1 MKNNHWAAIAS
12 LTLGIISIF
21 LWEFSIFPILAI
33 IFGIIGLI
41 NSEKTWMAQI
51 GLVLGIVFLIVRFNA
66 GFIDRGFIDVS
77 PDKDI
82 PQISAVAPNQIME
95 EGKPTIKAE
104 DQLDPSDDTEK
115 QPETS
120 ITLGSTGMI
129 AKNIPVKFSKLS
141 IYKLGSYIDDIEGF
155 PTYNPKKTLGQYIKV
170 VFTTENTSNKNKDL
184 SLCSFHIK
192 DQLERSYAPE
202 MLYNC
207 ERSFNVADSGGR
219 FGGLNNALPHSQR
232 LKPGIPCN
240 WTLLFEVAKDSD
252 EFNLILST
260 KPWDSKRKY

>member
-120 ITLGSTGMI
+120 ITLGSTGMT

-141 IYKLGSYIDDIEGF
+141 IYKLGSYIDDDFGSS
-155 PTYNPKKTLGQYIKV
+155 TYNPRKTLGQYIKV
-170 VFTTENTSNKNKDL
+170 IFTAENTSDNNQSL
-184 SLCSFHIK
+184 SASRFHIE
-192 DQLERSYAPE
+192 DQLGRSYLPE
-202 MLYNC
+202 ILYNC
-207 ERSFNVADSGGR
+207 NYSNNSIARHTVRSDWDYVFSA
-219 FGGLNNALPHSQR
+219 PTR
-232 LKPGIPCN
+232 LKPGIPCD
-240 WTLLFEVAKDSD
+240 WTMLVEVAKDSN
-252 EFNLILST
+252 EFNLNLST
-260 KPWDSKRKY
+260 KPRDSERKY